1 VHNSE
6 SADDLTGAEPELS
19 GLPSR
24 PAGPADEET
33 TSETSG
39 SSGQLSEERI
49 SPVIGT
55 YTSGDNRYVMFADGS
70 IEADTPHGTFR
81 FGSLDELKSFI
92 ASGDEP
98 PSESA

>member
-1 VHNSE
+1 M
-6 SADDLTGAEPELS
+6 
-19 GLPSR
+19 
-24 PAGPADEET
+24 PAGPADEDS

-39 SSGQLSEERI
+39 SSESPSDEHI

-92 ASGDEP
+92 ASGGEP